1 MISINLPSLAE
12 KKQKKGFSW
21 LDTGH
26 SKRWHHKII
35 ELFVFALAVP
45 VIGYFFF
52 QNDPVGM
59 NNGFAWFI
67 IPPVVFAA
75 RYGAIWGISCAALSV
90 ATLAWPWAA
99 YANQLEHLI
108 ALGVGTAILSIVV
121 GDYAT
126 AGKKQS
132 AQEYA
137 ENHYLRHRLKEFSKD
152 YHVLKVSH
160 GQLEEF
166 MAGQRLSVRQA
177 LQQLKPVLSTNNNDQ
192 LQAGS
197 ELMAVFAQFGA
208 VQVAGLYGVKE
219 KGDTRVRDLDRINP
233 TPIAVH
239 GNMPQIQLFDPL
251 LKRCLETHQLVSV
264 KLEAQA
270 NDDFDSR
277 LLAVVPIV
285 DSHDH
290 LHGVLAI
297 KDMHFMA
304 FQQENLNVLSLLGS
318 YIGDMITRSRSV
330 GESNSGWFLAELDNA
345 IRFAHGNGV
354 QSSLLAI
361 RLKTTD
367 QTQYVSDFLGSN
379 IRSLDSSWQP
389 RSASG
394 GSTVVIL
401 LPLINK
407 PQCEAYV
414 QRIAKRLFDDSKID
428 LNHVVSELKI
438 KQIKRRDTRESC
450 LAFINKVAGFNDNL
464 KVQKGKG
471 KRKRA
476 A

>member
-1 MISINLPSLAE
+1 MISFNLPSLPV
-12 KKQKKGFSW
+12 KQHKKGFSW
-21 LDTGH
+21 LETGH
-26 SKRWHHKII
+26 NKRWHHKVI
-35 ELFVFALAVP
+35 ELLVFAFAVP
-45 VIGYFFF
+45 VAGFFFF

-75 RYGAIWGISCAALSV
+75 RYGAIWGLSCAALCA
-90 ATLAWPWAA
+90 ATLAFPWAA
-99 YANQLEHLI
+99 YAGQVQNLVT
-108 ALGVGTAILSIVV
+108 LGVGTIILSILV

-132 AQEYA
+132 AQEYS
-137 ENHYLRHRLKEFSKD
+137 ENQYLRHRLKEFSKD

-166 MAGQRLSVRQA
+166 MAGQRLSMRQA
-177 LQQLKPVLSTNNNDQ
+177 LQQLKPVLTTNSDEN
-192 LQAGS
+192 LKAGA

-208 VQVAGLYGVKE
+208 VQVAGLYGVKS
-219 KGDTRVRDLDRINP
+219 TDRINP
-233 TPIAVH
+233 APIAVH
-239 GNMPQIQLFDPL
+239 GNMPQLQLFDPL
-251 LKRCLETHQLVSV
+251 LRLCVETHQLVSV
-264 KLEAQA
+264 KLNAQA
-270 NDDFDSR
+270 SEHFDGQ

-285 DSHDH
+285 DSHDQ

-304 FQQENLNVLSLLGS
+304 FQQENLNVLALLGS
-318 YIGDMITRSRSV
+318 YIGDMISRSRSV
-330 GESNSGWFLAELDNA
+330 GESNSGWFMAELDNA
-345 IRFAHGNGV
+345 IRFARSNGV
-354 QSSLLAI
+354 ESNMLAI
-361 RLKTTD
+361 RLKNTD
-367 QTQYVSDFLGSN
+367 QTQYVSDFLGAN

-414 QRIAKRLFDDSKID
+414 QRIAKKLFDDSKID
-428 LNHVVSELKI
+428 LNHVASEIKI
-438 KQIKRRDTRESC
+438 RQIKRQDDQESC
-450 LAFINKVAGFNDNL
+450 LNFINKVARHNDTSNSEN
-464 KVQKGKG
+464 GKR

>member
-1 MISINLPSLAE
+1 MMSLNLPSLAV
-12 KKQKKGFSW
+12 KKHKTSFSW

-26 SKRWHHKII
+26 SKPWHHKVI
-35 ELFVFALAVP
+35 EMLVFALVVP

-52 QNDPVGM
+52 DNDPVGM
-59 NNGFAWFI
+59 NNGFPWFI

-75 RYGAIWGISCAALSV
+75 RYGAIWGISCAALAA

-99 YANQLEHLI
+99 YAGQIQELVT
-108 ALGVGTAILSIVV
+108 LGVGTAILAISV

-126 AGKKQS
+126 SGKKQS

-137 ENHYLRHRLKEFSKD
+137 ENQYLRHRLKEFSKD

-177 LQQLKPVLSTNNNDQ
+177 LQQLKPVLKTDSENQ

-197 ELMAVFAQFGA
+197 ELMSVFAQYGA
-208 VQVAGLYGVKE
+208 VQVAGLYGVKD
-219 KGDTRVRDLDRINP
+219 KDRINP
-233 TPIAVH
+233 NPIAVH
-239 GNMPQIQLFDPL
+239 GDMEQLHLFDPL
-251 LKRCLETHQLVSV
+251 LKLCLETHQLVSV
-264 KLEAQA
+264 KLEAQGG
-270 NDDFDSR
+270 DDFDGQ

-304 FQQENLNVLSLLGS
+304 FQQENLNVLALLGS
-318 YIGDMITRSRSV
+318 YIGDMISRSRSV
-330 GESNSGWFLAELDNA
+330 GESNSGWFLAEMDNA
-345 IRFAHGNGV
+345 IRFARSNGV
-354 QSSLLAI
+354 QSSLMAI
-361 RLKTTD
+361 RLKNTD
-367 QTQYVSDFLGSN
+367 QTQHVSEFLSSN

-414 QRIAKRLFDDSKID
+414 QRIAKKLFDESKID

-438 KQIKRRDTRESC
+438 KQIKRRDTRDTC
-450 LAFINKVAGFNDNL
+450 LTFINRVAGYLDTP
-464 KVQKGKG
+464 KSKQGKG

>member
-1 MISINLPSLAE
+1 MISFKLPSSAV
-12 KKQKKGFSW
+12 KKHKKGFSW
-21 LDTGH
+21 LETGH
-26 SKRWHHKII
+26 NKRWHHKAI
-35 ELFVFALAVP
+35 ELLVFAFAVP
-45 VIGYFFF
+45 AVGFFFF

-75 RYGAIWGISCAALSV
+75 RYGAIWGISCAALSA

-99 YANQLEHLI
+99 YAGQMQHLI
-108 ALGVGTAILSIVV
+108 TLAVGTAILSIVV

-132 AQEYA
+132 AQEFA
-137 ENHYLRHRLKEFSKD
+137 ENQYLRHRLKEFSKD

-177 LQQLKPVLSTNNNDQ
+177 LQQLKPVLATNSNEE

-208 VQVAGLYGVKE
+208 VQVAGLYGVKD
-219 KGDTRVRDLDRINP
+219 KDRINP
-233 TPIAVH
+233 NPVAVH
-239 GNMPQIQLFDPL
+239 GNMPQLQLFDPL
-251 LKRCLETHQLVSV
+251 LRLCLETHQLVSV
-264 KLEAQA
+264 KLGAQA
-270 NDDFDSR
+270 SDEFDGQ

-285 DSHDH
+285 DSHDQ

-304 FQQENLNVLSLLGS
+304 FQQENLNVLALLGS
-318 YIGDMITRSRSV
+318 YIGDMISRSRSV

-345 IRFAHGNGV
+345 IRFAQGNSV
-354 QSSLLAI
+354 QSTLMAI
-361 RLKTTD
+361 RLKNTD

-407 PQCEAYV
+407 AQCEAYI
-414 QRIAKRLFDDSKID
+414 QRIAKKLFDESKID
-428 LNHVVSELKI
+428 LNHVVSELRI
-438 KQIKRRDTRESC
+438 KQIKRRDNRDTC
-450 LAFINKVAGFNDNL
+450 LKFINQVAGHTAVS
-464 KVQKGKG
+464 KPEKG
-471 KRKRA
+471 KRKRKRA

>member
-1 MISINLPSLAE
+1 MISFNLPSSAV
-12 KKQKKGFSW
+12 KKHKKGFSW
-21 LDTGH
+21 LETGH
-26 SKRWHHKII
+26 SKRWHHKFI
-35 ELFVFALAVP
+35 ELIVFVAAVP
-45 VIGYFFF
+45 VVGFFFF

-59 NNGFAWFI
+59 NNGFPWFI

-75 RYGAIWGISCAALSV
+75 RYGAIWGISCAALCA
-90 ATLAWPWAA
+90 ATLAWPWTA
-99 YANQLEHLI
+99 YIGQTSNLLT
-108 ALGVGTAILSIVV
+108 LGVGTAILSIVV

-126 AGKKQS
+126 SSKKQS

-137 ENHYLRHRLKEFSKD
+137 ENQYLRHRLKEFAKD

-177 LQQLKPVLSTNNNDQ
+177 LQQLKPVLATNSDDQ

-208 VQVAGLYGVKE
+208 VQVAGLYGVKD
-219 KGDTRVRDLDRINP
+219 KDRVNP
-233 TPIAVH
+233 NPIAVH
-239 GNMPQIQLFDPL
+239 GNMPQLQLFDPL
-251 LKRCLETHQLVSV
+251 LKLCLESHQLVSV
-264 KLEAQA
+264 KLDAQTG
-270 NDDFDSR
+270 DHFDGQ

-285 DSHDH
+285 DSHDQ

-318 YIGDMITRSRSV
+318 YIGDMISRSRSV

-345 IRFAHGNGV
+345 LRFAGSNGV
-354 QSSLLAI
+354 QSSLMAI
-361 RLKTTD
+361 RLKNTD
-367 QTQYVSDFLGSN
+367 QTQYVSEFLGSN

-389 RSASG
+389 RSANG

-407 PQCEAYV
+407 VQCEAYI
-414 QRIAKRLFDDSKID
+414 QRIAKKLFDESKID
-428 LNHVVSELKI
+428 LNHVVSQLKI
-438 KQIKRRDTRESC
+438 KQIKRRDTRDTC
-450 LAFINKVAGFNDNL
+450 LKFVNKVAGFSDVS
-464 KVQKGKG
+464 KADKGKG

>member
-1 MISINLPSLAE
+1 MKISFNLPSSAV
-12 KKQKKGFSW
+12 KKHKKGFSW
-21 LDTGH
+21 LETGH
-26 SKRWHHKII
+26 NKRWHHKVI

-45 VIGYFFF
+45 VVGYFFF
-52 QNDPVGM
+52 KNDPVGM

-75 RYGAIWGISCAALSV
+75 RYGAIWGVSCAALCA
-90 ATLAWPWAA
+90 ATLAWPWTA
-99 YANQLEHLI
+99 YIGQMQHLI
-108 ALGVGTAILSIVV
+108 TLGVGTAILSIVV

-132 AQEYA
+132 AQEFA
-137 ENHYLRHRLKEFSKD
+137 ENQYLRHRLKEFSKD

-177 LQQLKPVLSTNNNDQ
+177 LQQLKPVLATNSDED

-208 VQVAGLYGVKE
+208 VQVAGLYGVKD
-219 KGDTRVRDLDRINP
+219 KDRINP
-233 TPIAVH
+233 SPIAVH
-239 GNMPQIQLFDPL
+239 GNMPQLQLFDPL
-251 LKRCLETHQLVSV
+251 LKLCLETHQLVSV
-264 KLEAQA
+264 KLGAQA
-270 NDDFDSR
+270 SDEFDGQ

-285 DSHDH
+285 DSHDQ

-304 FQQENLNVLSLLGS
+304 FQQENLNVLALLGS
-318 YIGDMITRSRSV
+318 YIGDMISRSRSV
-330 GESNSGWFLAELDNA
+330 GESNSGWFLAEMDNA
-345 IRFAHGNGV
+345 IRFAKGNGV
-354 QSSLLAI
+354 QSTLMAI
-361 RLKTTD
+361 RLKNTD
-367 QTQYVSDFLGSN
+367 QTQFVADFLGAN

-389 RSASG
+389 RSANG

-407 PQCEAYV
+407 PQCEAYI
-414 QRIAKRLFDDSKID
+414 QRIAKKLFDESKID
-428 LNHVVSELKI
+428 LNHTVSELKI
-438 KQIKRRDTRESC
+438 KQIKRRDTRDTC
-450 LAFINKVAGFNDNL
+450 LAFINQVAGHTEASNTE
-464 KVQKGKG
+464 KG
-471 KRKRA
+471 KRKRKRA